1 MKKTVCILSVL
12 LCACS
17 GENENKKNNSYQKI
31 EEKVFLPESPANEL
45 LKEISSPLQ
54 KFSVA
59 LTRDTSLICL
69 NGTKLSFAQNCFV
82 NENGETVNDV
92 IIEVAEATSIAD
104 FLQYNLQTES
114 DGKLLETAGMIY
126 VNAKDAN
133 GNNLRIQEGKDLF
146 IELPAG
152 KSTNPEFSIFTGKFD
167 ESGNINWE
175 EKESLEEQ
183 MIPLPLKEL
192 ELKYHTQYKIDKN
205 GEYIILDSVHINE
218 SEYENTFIATI
229 EFKKRFYAMCPTCEF
244 WSDYYDE
251 YLTSGTNDYYWYF
264 NEPTGRVINL
274 NCIPINIYLE
284 NTDKPLWYAD
294 SLVILSIENK
304 FRKDSI
310 TFVTNHKGK
319 KWLGGPWGWEFAFG
333 WSYPEWYKRQWG
345 GRPTQPHKFDPRGV
359 DCSLANAKELLMK
372 KGCSEMEARQ
382 QIRIHQAR
390 EKFIKDKREA
400 KEREKEAAEIA
411 EMTKAAFSTAFGT
424 TELGWINVDR
434 FYNDPSAKEA
444 ELIVEL
450 KNADSLKIADITLLI
465 PSRNIAINGHED
477 EKVKGKYRFT
487 KKEEMYRKLPVG
499 EEAIIV
505 AISVHNKIPFF
516 SAQRIKIEA
525 RQLVTMSP
533 SKSDWAK
540 IKDELKKI

>member
-1 MKKTVCILSVL
+1 MKKIICVLSVL
-12 LCACS
+12 LYACS
-17 GENENKKNNSYQKI
+17 GDDKDQKNNSYQKI
-31 EEKVFLPESPANEL
+31 EEKVFLPESPVNEL
-45 LKEISSPLQ
+45 LNEITPPLQ
-54 KFSVA
+54 IFSIN
-59 LTRDTSLICL
+59 LIKDTSLICM

-82 NENGETVNDV
+82 NENGETINDV
-92 IIEVAEATSIAD
+92 VLEVAEATSTAD

-126 VNAKDAN
+126 INAKDAN

-146 IELPAG
+146 IELPAVN
-152 KSTNPEFSIFTGKFD
+152 STNPEFSIFTGGFD
-167 ESGNINWE
+167 ESGNINWS
-175 EKESLEEQ
+175 EKESIEEQ
-183 MIPLPLKEL
+183 MIPIPLKEL
-192 ELKYHTQYKIDKN
+192 ELEYSTTYKYDTE
-205 GEYIILDSVHINE
+205 EYYVWLDSIIIDNP
-218 SEYENTFIATI
+218 EYENTFIATT

-251 YLTSGTNDYYWYF
+251 YLISSTDGLNWYYDQ
-264 NEPTGRVINL
+264 PTGRVINL

-294 SLVILSIENK
+294 SLAILSIENK
-304 FRKDSI
+304 FRNDSI
-310 TFVTNHKGK
+310 IYVTHHKGE
-319 KWLGGPWGWEFAFG
+319 KWYGGIWGWEFPFG
-333 WSYPEWYKRQWG
+333 ETYPGWYKKQCD

-359 DCSLANAKELLMK
+359 NCSLSNAKELLMK
-372 KGCSEMEARQ
+372 KGYSEIEARQ
-382 QIRIHQAR
+382 QIRIHMAR
-390 EKFIKDKREA
+390 EKYSKDKLEA
-400 KEREKEAAEIA
+400 KERAKEAAETE
-411 EMTKAAFSTAFGT
+411 EMTRAAFSTAFST

-477 EKVKGKYRFT
+477 EKLKGKYRFT

-505 AISVHNKIPFF
+505 AISVHNKVPFF
-516 SAQRIKIEA
+516 SAQRIKIETK
-525 RQLVTMSP
+525 QLITMSP

-540 IKDELKKI
+540 IKDELKRI